1 MAPEQEAAMGLDHIR
16 EEIKRKRVRI
26 GRQRKDIQSL
36 ERAGI
41 PTAAAEA
48 LLARMLESV
57 DALCAERD
65 RLIGEERLTRPTYAS
80 GKVINGPLARR

>member
-1 MAPEQEAAMGLDHIR
+1 MGLDHIR
-16 EEIKRKRVRI
+16 EEIKRKRARI
-26 GRQRKDIQSL
+26 ARQRKDIQAL

-48 LLARMLESV
+48 LLARMLTSV
-57 DALCAERD
+57 DELSAERD

-80 GKVINGPLARR
+80 GKVINGPSARR

>member
-1 MAPEQEAAMGLDHIR
+1 MGLDHIR

-26 GRQRKDIQSL
+26 GRQRKDIQAL
-36 ERAGI
+36 ERPGI
-41 PTAAAEA
+41 PTAAAEV
-48 LLARMLESV
+48 LLTRMLEGV

-80 GKVINGPLARR
+80 GKVINGPMARR